1 MTTPQDPGS
10 DSQEGA
16 HPYGPPAGMSP
27 APGGPPP
34 PPGGAPPP
42 GAVPPGAPPSYPGP
56 GGYGGYA
63 PPPRRRNTGLI
74 VGAIAAAVV
83 ISAGLVAGAFAL
95 SSNSGDKKTAETLPT
110 KATQATSSPTPTD
123 TPTTDSP
130 TTNAAR
136 TYCEKLKTI
145 DHDKR
150 LLRLSRKNPGD
161 VQYAIRKFK
170 ELGNAAPPSISADWV
185 KLNRAIAEAMHGQ
198 KPDITNLELRTAFD
212 HIRSEALNDC
222 GYTLSGGA
230 FDN

>member
-1 MTTPQDPGS
+1 MTTPQDPG
-10 DSQEGA
+10 DDPQQGT
-16 HPYGPPAGMSP
+16 HPYGPPADMPP

-34 PPGGAPPP
+34 QGGALPP
-42 GAVPPGAPPSYPGP
+42 GALPPGAPPTYPGA
-56 GGYGGYA
+56 GGYGDYA

-74 VGAIAAAVV
+74 VGAVAAAIVV
-83 ISAGLVAGAFAL
+83 LAGLVAGAFAL
-95 SSNSGDKKTAETLPT
+95 SNDSGGKKTADTLAT

-123 TPTTDSP
+123 TPTTNSA

-136 TYCEKLKTI
+136 AYCKKLKTI

-150 LLRLSRKNPGD
+150 LLRLNTKNPGD

-185 KLNRAIAEAMHGQ
+185 KLNRAIAKAMRGQ
-198 KPDITNLELRTAFD
+198 KPDVTNLELRTAFD

-222 GYTLSGGA
+222 RYPLSGGA